1 MRRPTIAAALVAG
14 AALFAAPLA
23 IAAPTAGPADATVAH
38 VTAKEAATAGGAC
51 TVTQVQ
57 PLQVRELPRGGTGVG
72 PAAAL
77 APAVHVG
84 VQC

>member
-23 IAAPTAGPADATVAH
+23 IAAPPAGQDEGSRV
-38 VTAKEAATAGGAC
+38 VLKEAASSGNAC
-51 TVTQVQ
+51 TVTSVQ

-77 APAVHVG
+77 TPVVHVG